1 MSDFESS
8 IRDAVFFGGFPDKG
22 ERLLYLDNLK
32 IIAAF
37 AVVMTHIASIGWQ
50 VLSVNSWQW
59 FATSVFEIAT
69 RFCVPVFF
77 MCSGALL
84 LNPHKCI
91 QPRALAVRYVGKTMV
106 IALVVSLLFVLLQYT
121 FLGWQGWRALLRA
134 TLDGPYFIWYLW
146 VLVGLYALTPI
157 LKVVA
162 KDEKLLGYSVL
173 VLLFFTMFKSTCN
186 AMIPESEIAI
196 WLNNFILFADGA
208 EGVFYY
214 LVGAWLCSH
223 TFSRAASKA
232 IYCIGIAA
240 LIAAILLNYRCALQN
255 GWDLYYVNRDNI
267 LIALYS
273 TSVFLFVKNAMAKD
287 YVGGATFA
295 KKAVSCGLLI
305 YLAHP
310 FFRLIM
316 ESCDAFSFFVDF
328 MLLHPCLG
336 ITMVTTGVY
345 FLSFGTALALK
356 FASARVVSFKRR

>member
-1 MSDFESS
+1 MADFERSVQG
-8 IRDAVFFGGFPDKG
+8 AVVFSGFPNKG
-22 ERLLYLDNLK
+22 ERQLYLDNLK

-50 VLSVNSWQW
+50 ALPVSSWQW

-69 RFCVPVFF
+69 RFCVPIFF

-84 LNPHKCI
+84 LNPHKRI
-91 QPRALAVRYVGKTMV
+91 VPRALAVRYAGKTIA
-106 IALVVSLLFVLLQYT
+106 IALVVSLLFVLLQYV
-121 FLGWQGWRALLRA
+121 FSGWPGWKALLRA

-162 KDEKLLGYSVL
+162 EDERLLGYSAL
-173 VLLFFTMFKSTCN
+173 VLLFFVMFKSTCN
-186 AMIPESEIAI
+186 AMIPESEIAV

-214 LVGAWLCSH
+214 LAGAWLCSH
-223 TFSRAASKA
+223 SFSRAASRA
-232 IYCIGIAA
+232 IYGLGIAA
-240 LIAAILLNYRCALQN
+240 LLAAILLNYRCAFEY
-255 GWDLYYVNRDNI
+255 GWDLYYVNRDNL

-273 TSVFLFVKNAMAKD
+273 IAVFLFAKEKMGRD
-287 YVGGATFA
+287 YIGGAPFA

-305 YLAHP
+305 YLVHP

-316 ESCDAFSFFVDF
+316 ESCDVFSPAVDF
-328 MLLHPCLG
+328 MLAHPCLG
-336 ITMVTTGVY
+336 VAVVTVAVY
-345 FLSFGTALALK
+345 LLSFGTSMVLK
-356 FASARVVSFKRR
+356 FVSARIARFGRR